1 MAMTTEIV
9 VSRDIAVP
17 PEVLF
22 ALISDIAKMGQWS
35 PESTG
40 GHWAKGATGPAV
52 GAQFV
57 GENRNGK
64 KSWKTS
70 CKVVACQPPSLFGFD
85 VTVGPIKVANWSY
98 AIAPHAS
105 GSTVT
110 ETWTDQR
117 GWLAKKLGGPASG
130 VSDRI
135 AHNRAGMEETL
146 RKLAAHVEG

>member
-1 MAMTTEIV
+1 MTTNIV
-9 VSRDIAVP
+9 VIRDIAAP
-17 PEVLF
+17 ADVLF
-22 ALISDIAKMGQWS
+22 TLVSDLPKMGQWS
-35 PESTG
+35 PENEG
-40 GHWAKGATGPAV
+40 GKWVKGATGPAL
-52 GAQFV
+52 GARFV

-70 CKVVACQPPSLFGFD
+70 CKVVRCDAPSAFAFD
-85 VTVGPIKVANWSY
+85 VTVGPIKVANWAY
-98 AIAPHAS
+98 KIAPNGA

-130 VSDRI
+130 VADRV

-146 RKLAAHVEG
+146 RKLAEHVEE